1 VPIGDVRPGDV
12 VILRPGDRVPADGEV
27 IDGES
32 AVVEKHVDRGTLS
45 GTQKKTGDRVFAGT
59 LNTTGA
65 LRVRVTA
72 SGADTTLAKIV
83 ALVERAQ
90 LSKVPVQRFADRV
103 AGVFVPVVNW
113 RGDDCCDQLV
123 LVGMAPWLETSF
135 VSSIGS
141 AGGDVD
147 HCLPVRSGAGKRQ
160 LPWWLRQVAALN
172 WAF

>member
-1 VPIGDVRPGDV
+1 VRPGDV

-32 AVVEKHVDRGTLS
+32 AVVESMLTGEPYPVP
-45 GTQKKTGDRVFAGT
+45 KKTGDRVFAGT

-103 AGVFVPVVNW
+103 AGVFVPVV
-113 RGDDCCDQLV
+113 
-123 LVGMAPWLETSF
+123 VGVAMIAAISWCWWEWPPWLETSF
-135 VSSIGS
+135 VSSIRS
-141 AGGDVD
+141 PGGDVD
-147 HCLPVRSGAGKRQ
+147 HCLPVRSGAGNASR
-160 LPWWLRQVAALN
+160 PGGCDRVAALN